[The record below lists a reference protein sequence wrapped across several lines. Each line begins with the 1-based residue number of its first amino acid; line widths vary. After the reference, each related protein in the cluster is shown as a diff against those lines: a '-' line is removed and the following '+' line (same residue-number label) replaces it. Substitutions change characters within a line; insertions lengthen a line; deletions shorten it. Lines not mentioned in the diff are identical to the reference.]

1 MQINETINIKEE
13 VSLFKDSYSFIFYC
27 KKELEKELVTA
38 SRNDLNYMK
47 LYVFLH
53 LVLEMSLSQLFR
65 QFVLG
70 NIYLR
75 TSDKNLTTEKM
86 DKKDIKEK
94 FETLL
99 HFLPVKDINK
109 LKGCYCNFA
118 EKRNKILHGHAVG
131 EKWINGVGKV
141 TKIKEWFNEKE
152 VANHLKVYNKLV
164 DLVRENIDKLPAF
177 TDSGKK
183 DMKNIL
189 YSY

>member
-1 MQINETINIKEE
+1 MNVNETINIKEE
-13 VSLFKDSYSFIFYC
+13 ISFFKDDYSFVFYC
-27 KKELEKELVTA
+27 KEELEKTLAKT
-38 SRNDLNYMK
+38 SRNNLDYMK

-53 LVLEMSLSQLFR
+53 LVLEISLSQLFR

-70 NIYLR
+70 NIYLH
-75 TSDKNLTTEKM
+75 TSDKNLTTEEM
-86 DKKDIKEK
+86 DAKDIQEK

-99 HFLPVKDINK
+99 HFVPVADINK
-109 LKGCYCNFA
+109 LKEWYCNFA

-141 TKIKEWFNEKE
+141 TKIKDWFNETE
-152 VANHLKVYNKLV
+152 VVNHLKCYNEVV
-164 DLVRENIDKLPAF
+164 DLVRDSIDKLPAF

-189 YSY
+189 YNF